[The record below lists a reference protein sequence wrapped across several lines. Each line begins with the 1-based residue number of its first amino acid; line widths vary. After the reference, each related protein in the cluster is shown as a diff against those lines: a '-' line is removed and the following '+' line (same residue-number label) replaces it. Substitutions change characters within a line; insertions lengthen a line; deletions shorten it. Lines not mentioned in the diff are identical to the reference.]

1 MVTALISAGTCTV
14 RTCVDQDH
22 YTHKVRSPSAGGED
36 TSDVGV
42 GAELA
47 VVGLMLPVGTTS
59 FGPVRISVVA
69 SSVKLIIYTTPAS
82 VHTYT
87 LPGIW
92 QWL

>member
-1 MVTALISAGTCTV
+1 
-14 RTCVDQDH
+14 
-22 YTHKVRSPSAGGED
+22 
-36 TSDVGV
+36 
-42 GAELA
+42 
-47 VVGLMLPVGTTS
+47 MLPVGTTS